1 MTRTGIYARIAA
13 LGYDYAAQATLR
25 PAECNL
31 CGARDHAVEVAER
44 DRYGYP
50 VTFVVCQRCGLGY
63 LCPRLSA
70 TQYAHFYSEI
80 YRPLVSAYHG
90 RRIDAQTIQL
100 EQRSYATG
108 LATFLLPLL
117 PSPPRTIL
125 DVGGSTGV
133 VARVLAARL
142 NARSTVL
149 DPAPEELAVA
159 QAAGMETIAGF
170 AEDFDPGAR
179 RWDLVLLCQTIDHLL
194 DLRATLA
201 ALREMTAAGGR
212 AFVDIVDVEVLLHR
226 TGSIERVIK
235 IDHPYYLMR
244 STAVALFALT
254 GFTIIA
260 ERLTDDGH
268 RGFVLAP
275 GPCTKPDWPTLEMS
289 AAQLLSGVWTLRSGE
304 LG

>member
-31 CGARDHAVEVAER
+31 CGARDRAIEVAER

-50 VTFVVCQRCGLGY
+50 ATFVVCRGCGLGY

-108 LATFLLPLL
+108 LGAFLLPLL
-117 PSPPRTIL
+117 PAPPRTIL

-142 NARSTVL
+142 DARSTVL

-170 AEDFDPGAR
+170 AEDFDPGER

-201 ALREMTAAGGR
+201 ALREMTATGGR

-226 TGSIERVIK
+226 TGSIEQVIK
-235 IDHPYYLMR
+235 IDHPYYLTR

-275 GPCTKPDWPTLEMS
+275 GPRTEPDWPALEVS
-289 AAQLLSGVWTLRSGE
+289 ATQLLSGVWTLRAGE